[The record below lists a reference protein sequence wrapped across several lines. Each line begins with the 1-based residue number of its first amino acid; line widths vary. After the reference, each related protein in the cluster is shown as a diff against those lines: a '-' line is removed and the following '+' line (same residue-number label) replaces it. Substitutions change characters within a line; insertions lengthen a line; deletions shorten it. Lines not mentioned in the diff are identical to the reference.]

1 MTRYSKQALLAAV
14 SFLFLGTATTMHP
27 ADAASNEEALKAQQ
41 IVAEAQDT
49 VLTVKGSPQG
59 DAFRDA
65 LADASGVLI
74 VPDFYKGGLIV
85 GGATG
90 EGVLM
95 SRNADES
102 WSEPAFFRLSSG
114 SIGLQAGLKES
125 ELVLVILN
133 DQALE
138 KILQDK
144 ITLGA
149 EGGIAVAK
157 IGAGMGAG
165 STTDVDADVVAF
177 SNSEGAFAGVSVEG
191 SVLSIGETH
200 NEAYYGQ
207 PVTTREILQGS
218 ASPRYDAG
226 QLQQSL

>member
-14 SFLFLGTATTMHP
+14 SFLFLGTAIHS

-65 LADASGVLI
+65 LADASGVLV
-74 VPDFYKGGLIV
+74 VPDFYKGGLIL

-90 EGVLM
+90 
-95 SRNADES
+95 
-102 WSEPAFFRLSSG
+102 
-114 SIGLQAGLKES
+114 
-125 ELVLVILN
+125 
-133 DQALE
+133 
-138 KILQDK
+138 
-144 ITLGA
+144 
-149 EGGIAVAK
+149 
-157 IGAGMGAG
+157 
-165 STTDVDADVVAF
+165 
-177 SNSEGAFAGVSVEG
+177 
-191 SVLSIGETH
+191 
-200 NEAYYGQ
+200 EAYYGQ